1 MQFLKPKSSR
11 KDTNQLIFDIAEYNR
26 DRDRNEI
33 YRRLSSLNLY
43 SPVVSSKVEMKP
55 GEKYTIT
62 EGMNL
67 ELPSV
72 TIQSLQLVLF
82 FINKNDRRLGD
93 RFIMVSVAEAFDMIE
108 KTNDFQGLLFYND
121 QESYFGILRQY
132 FNRIRRDFF
141 PKEPE
146 KFMVP
151 PGHKIVMV
159 VPVKQATIQAL
170 ESGIYIVDFGQ
181 YCNSVQVFAEI
192 DKLNESSKPVSII
205 WIIQYDFIAYLES
218 TGGIASFLVN
228 LSKLISYNPHSRTI
242 VIPKNAIFKASFRDS
257 LIQLG
262 AHIFSSGYNDS
273 CFVEVHKPD
282 GSITVGMGGKP
293 FS

>member
-1 MQFLKPKSSR
+1 MQFFKPKSSR

-26 DRDRNEI
+26 DRDRKEMC
-33 YRRLSSLNLY
+33 RRLSSLNLY
-43 SPVVSSKVEMKP
+43 SPVVSSKVEMEP
-55 GEKYTIT
+55 GEKYTIP
-62 EGMNL
+62 EGMI

-72 TIQSLQLVLF
+72 TLQSLQLVLF
-82 FINKNDRRLGD
+82 FINKNDRRLGE

-108 KTNDFQGLLFYND
+108 KTNDFQGILFYND
-121 QESYFGILRQY
+121 QDSYFGIFRQD

-146 KFMVP
+146 NFRVP

-170 ESGIYIVDFGQ
+170 ESGIYIVDFGH
-181 YCNSVQVFAEI
+181 YCNIDQVFAEI
-192 DKLNESSKPVSII
+192 DKLNDSSKIVSII
-205 WIIQYDFIAYLES
+205 WIIQYDFIAYLQS
-218 TGGIASFLVN
+218 TGGISSFLVK
-228 LSKLISYNPHSRTI
+228 LSKVISSNPHSRTI
-242 VIPKNAIFKASFRDS
+242 VLPNNAIFQASFRDS

-262 AHIFSSGYNDS
+262 AHIFSSGYNDN